1 MELGGEAD
9 EGGEGD
15 NEEGDGEAG
24 GDGGDDGT
32 GGEKA
37 REAENVDGF
46 WDTNRVRR
54 IMGREIERRI
64 GVKIG
69 VALWRQ
75 AYPAIQR
82 ELCKN
87 AEIRRADDEI
97 YEAQPRA
104 GVAAATTP
112 ADIRA

>member
-54 IMGREIERRI
+54 IMGRETERRI
-64 GVKIG
+64 GV
-69 VALWRQ
+69 
-75 AYPAIQR
+75 
-82 ELCKN
+82 
-87 AEIRRADDEI
+87 
-97 YEAQPRA
+97 
-104 GVAAATTP
+104 
-112 ADIRA
+112 